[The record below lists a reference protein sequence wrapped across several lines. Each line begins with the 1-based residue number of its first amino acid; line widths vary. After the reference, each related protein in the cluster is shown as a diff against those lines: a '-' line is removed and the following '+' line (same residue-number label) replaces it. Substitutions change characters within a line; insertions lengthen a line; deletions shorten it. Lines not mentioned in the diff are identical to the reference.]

1 MPCPFNVI
9 HYDPV
14 KKVISKCDFCQHRR
28 NEGKP
33 LACVSTCPTRALIY
47 DEFDA
52 IVASLRD
59 RVAESIIK
67 GTALR
72 LGFLLGK
79 S

>member
-28 NEGKP
+28 KEGKP